1 MSPAKKPV
9 GTLGFKRGT
18 IGFEALVAVAW
29 RVSLIIIILSLGI
42 YVVVKNLLE
51 DRVVTKIEL
60 AAEARA
66 FQESQLFEHIE
77 FAHHSAARELTALL
91 DEQEKIGITFP
102 PNDFDEIFYDHGDGS
117 YRTRPELFDG
127 ILLSNGRYASGTGGI
142 LPAGILLDDAKK
154 HFLENAFNVVLQA
167 GSAHYPE
174 FLSYYF
180 FTANGELIIR
190 APDREDKLLFY
201 RRDAPANFSLEG
213 LEIAR
218 VISPELNPNGEFR
231 CTSLQPIASAPATN
245 GWTTGCH
252 LPFYWK
258 GKQYGAFGVSIQLM
272 SLMTEAI
279 ANPPDG
285 AENMIISSDGKL
297 VAHPRLTVEGDGLEA
312 NIDIMSSPNEDIKAI
327 FRDIQAHGGEDSWV
341 SSLDLVDLYVAV
353 GRIRGLDG
361 FYVVAYPKSLI
372 ADEASAAALNI
383 LYAGVIALVVAL
395 LTLTRTVRRT
405 VTEPLNHL
413 RIRTKQLALG
423 KFEDDDDA
431 DADAAGEIKALAV
444 STERMA
450 RDLAQ
455 IIGNLEDTVDER
467 TRDLANA
474 RDVAQRA
481 SAAKTNFLA
490 NMSHEIRTPLT
501 GIIGM
506 LDLLSREPLPRS
518 SKSYLDMARK
528 SSSLLLNLV
537 NDILDIS
544 RLEAGKF
551 AVRPTTICI
560 SEAVEETAESL
571 ALLARQKHLR
581 LNVKSSLSEPLWV
594 MADLK
599 IIRQILINLV
609 GNAIKFTERG
619 SITVRMDADM
629 SSTPNGTDMTH
640 LTLAVEDTGMGF
652 SPQQLAK
659 LYERFEQ
666 LEEHQTNASADKGT
680 GLGLSIVKELVDLI
694 GGTID
699 CESTRSQGTTFTV
712 RLPLPTSHPSK
723 QQLEDAVAL
732 ANALDNENALEG
744 IRILAVDDNEINRV
758 IIEKVCEQLGADIK
772 VLESGADMVAR
783 LSIADFADKIDV
795 LLMDINMP
803 IMDGLET
810 LAAIRMLPGKA
821 QTVPAIALT
830 ADAIDGTAE
839 RMKAGGMDGYVTK
852 PIDPAMLIAAILAL
866 VSPASSSETARLAD
880 GSVGS

>member
-1 MSPAKKPV
+1 MSSAKKPV
-9 GTLGFKRGT
+9 GTQGFKRGT

-29 RVSLIIIILSLGI
+29 RVSLIIIVLSLGI
-42 YVVVKNLLE
+42 YVVVKQLLE
-51 DRVVTKIEL
+51 DRVVTKIAL
-60 AAEARA
+60 AAESRA

-77 FAHHSAARELTALL
+77 LAHSSAARTLTALL
-91 DEQEKIGITFP
+91 DEQDQIGITLP
-102 PNDFDEIFYDHGDGS
+102 PNDFDALFYDFGDGS

-127 ILLSNGRYASGTGGI
+127 TLLPNGRYVSGTGGV
-142 LPAGILLDDAKK
+142 LPAGVALTDERK
-154 HFLENAFNVVLQA
+154 HFLENTFNVVQEV

-180 FTANGELIIR
+180 FTLNGELIIR

-201 RRDAPANFSLEG
+201 RQDAPANFSLNGFE
-213 LEIAR
+213 LTR
-218 VISPELNPNGEFR
+218 VISPELNPNGDFR

-258 GKQYGAFGVSIQLM
+258 GQHYGAFGSSIQLM
-272 SLMTEAI
+272 TLMTDSI
-279 ANPPDG
+279 ANPLDG
-285 AENMIISSDGKL
+285 AENMIITADGKL
-297 VAHPRLTVEGDGLEA
+297 VAHPRLTVEDESLEA
-312 NIDIMSSPNEDIKAI
+312 NLDIMTSSNEDIKAI
-327 FRDIQAHGGEDSWV
+327 YADIQAHSGEENWF
-341 SSLDLVDLYVAV
+341 SSLDAVDLYVAV
-353 GRIRGLDG
+353 GRIRGLNG

-372 ADEASAAALNI
+372 SDEASAAALNI
-383 LYAGVIALVVAL
+383 LYAGLLALVVTL

-423 KFEDDDDA
+423 KFDDDDDA

-455 IIGNLEDTVDER
+455 IIGNLEETVDER

-560 SEAVEETAESL
+560 SEAIEETTESL
-571 ALLARQKHLR
+571 TLLARQKHLR
-581 LNVKSSLSEPLWV
+581 LNVSSSLTEPLWV
-594 MADLK
+594 LGDLK

-619 SITVRMDADM
+619 SITVNMDADI
-629 SSTPNGTDMTH
+629 SGTPDQDEVAH
-640 LTLAVEDTGMGF
+640 LTLSVKDTGMGF

-666 LEEHQTNASADKGT
+666 LEEHQTSSSTEKGT

-699 CESTRSQGTTFTV
+699 CESTRGHGTVFTV
-712 RLPLPTSHPSK
+712 RLPLPKSHPSK

-732 ANALDNENALEG
+732 ANALDNESALEG

-758 IIEKVCEQLGADIK
+758 IIEKVCEQLGAQIT

-783 LSIADFADKIDV
+783 LSIADFVNKIDI

-803 IMDGLET
+803 VMDGLET
-810 LAAIRMLPGKA
+810 LAAIRMLPGNA
-821 QTVPAIALT
+821 QVVPAIALT

-852 PIDPAMLIAAILAL
+852 PIDPAMLVAAILAL
-866 VSPASSSETARLAD
+866 VPGDQEQVTEPKTKERKK
-880 GSVGS
+880 G